1 MRNAR
6 SITCDATA
14 RAALLCGIVVAS
26 TALTAIAT
34 GQQPT
39 HEERDRTFREKVQ
52 PLLAKYCAEC
62 HTGDAAE
69 GGLSFDKFK
78 QARQI
83 LVGRDTWLGVLA
95 KLQVKA
101 MPPEDAEQPT
111 AAERKFL
118 IEWIDSAVN
127 DIDCVRDAEPG
138 HVTMRRLNRQEY
150 HNTIRDLVG
159 IEYEPTEEFPADDI
173 GYGFDN
179 IGDVLSLPPI
189 LMEKYLDAAGE
200 IFDKA
205 IVTQGLGLPIV
216 LQKRADG
223 FTGDGAARGDGTRV
237 LASTGA
243 AGAEFTASQ
252 AGQYDILVS
261 AFGQQAG
268 NEPCKMSLRFDGKEI
283 RVFEVTATEGEP
295 GLYKLEG
302 RATVGKHRVDL
313 AFVNDYYNPQASNP
327 NDRDR
332 NLVLASLEI
341 RGPHEA
347 KRELP
352 PTHQRIIF
360 VQPSDKLSPQ
370 DAARQIL
377 ERFASR
383 AYRRPATSGEVDRL
397 LQLVKV
403 AQAAGDNFEA
413 SIQLALQAVLVSPHF
428 LFRVEANPAADKTE
442 RELNDYELATRLSYF
457 LWNSMPDD
465 ELFRHAVRE
474 TLRKDNNL
482 DEQVRRMLRD
492 PKAKALVDSFAAQ
505 WLQLRKFE
513 EMTPSKR
520 HFPSFD
526 DRLRRDMR
534 RETELF
540 FSYIVQ
546 NDRSVTEF
554 LVADY
559 TFINERLARHYG
571 LPNVKGERFQQVS
584 LAGTP
589 RGGLL
594 TQGSILTVTS
604 NPTRTSPV
612 KRGRWIL
619 ENLLG
624 EPPPP
629 PPPDVPELID
639 EGKELTGTLRE
650 QMEQHRANPN
660 CAVCHVKMDAL
671 GFALENFDAIGAWR
685 LFDGKHPVDA
695 SGELPGGGHFKG
707 PAELAAYLRANMQG
721 EFVHCLAEKMLT
733 YALGRGLEFYDQC
746 AVDKIEEELS
756 KNEFRFSSLILGVVR
771 SDPFQKQGAKRSNE

>member
-1 MRNAR
+1 MQNTRLRTTDALAR
-6 SITCDATA
+6 V
-14 RAALLCGIVVAS
+14 ALFAGVVIAS
-26 TALTAIAT
+26 TAVATAQT
-34 GQQPT
+34 T
-39 HEERDRTFREKVQ
+39 HEERERTFSERVQ
-52 PLLAKYCAEC
+52 PLLAKYCADC
-62 HTGDAAE
+62 HAGDVAE

-78 QARQI
+78 NARQI
-83 LVGRDTWLGVLA
+83 LVGRNTWLGVLA

-101 MPPEDAEQPT
+101 MPPEEAEQPT
-111 AAERKFL
+111 EPERKFL
-118 IEWIDSAVN
+118 LDWIDAAVN
-127 DIDCVRDAEPG
+127 DIDCVHDAEPG

-150 HNTIRDLVG
+150 RNTIRDLVG
-159 IEYEPTEEFPADDI
+159 IDYEPTAEFPADDI

-200 IFDKA
+200 ILDQA
-205 IVTQGLGLPIV
+205 IMTQGLGLPIV

-223 FTGDGAARGDGTRV
+223 FSGDGSARGDGTRV
-237 LASTGA
+237 LASSGA
-243 AGAEFTASQ
+243 AGAEFTAAQ
-252 AGQYDILVS
+252 TGQYEIIAT

-268 NEPCKMSLRFDGKEI
+268 NEPTKMSLRFDGKEI
-283 RVFEVTATEGEP
+283 SVFEVTAIENEP
-295 GLYKLEG
+295 GTYKLEG
-302 RATVGKHRVDL
+302 RATTGKHRVDL
-313 AFVNDYYNPQASNP
+313 AFVNDYYNPKASDP

-332 NLVLASLEI
+332 NLVLAHLEI
-341 RGPHEA
+341 RGPREA

-352 PTHQRIIF
+352 ATHQRIIF
-360 VQPSDKLSPQ
+360 VQPNDKLSPQ
-370 DAARQIL
+370 DAARQVL

-383 AYRRPATSGEVDRL
+383 AYRRPATSEEVDRL
-397 LQLVKV
+397 MQLVKV

-428 LFRVEANPAADKTE
+428 LFRVEAIPAADKTE
-442 RELNDYELATRLSYF
+442 RDLSDYEFATRLSYF
-457 LWNSMPDD
+457 LWNTMPDD
-465 ELFRHAVRE
+465 ELFRHAVRG
-474 TLRKDNNL
+474 TLRKENNL
-482 DEQVRRMLRD
+482 DEQVRRMLKD
-492 PKAKALVDSFAAQ
+492 PKAEALVDSFAAQ
-505 WLQLRKFE
+505 WLQLRKFD

-526 DRLRRDMR
+526 DGLRKDMR
-534 RETELF
+534 RETEMF
-540 FSYIVQ
+540 FAYIVH
-546 NDRSVTEF
+546 NDRSVTE
-554 LVADY
+554 LLAADY

-571 LPNVKGERFQQVS
+571 LPNVKGDRFQQVS
-584 LAGTP
+584 LKGTP

-594 TQGSILTVTS
+594 THGSILTVTS

-629 PPPDVPELID
+629 PPPNVPELVE

-660 CAVCHVKMDAL
+660 CAVCHLVMDEL
-671 GFALENFDAIGAWR
+671 GFALENFDAVGAWR

-695 SGELPGGGHFKG
+695 SGQLPDGASFNG
-707 PAELAAYLRANMQG
+707 PAELAAYLRANMQ
-721 EFVHCLAEKMLT
+721 EDFVHCMAEKMLT

-746 AVDKIEEELS
+746 AIDKIEEELS

>member
-6 SITCDATA
+6 LRTRDALA
-14 RAALLCGIVVAS
+14 RAALMLGVVIAS
-26 TALTAIAT
+26 LASAT
-34 GQQPT
+34 DAKAQT
-39 HEERDRTFREKVQ
+39 KDEERERSFRERVQ
-52 PLLAKYCAEC
+52 PLLAKYCADC
-62 HTGDAAE
+62 HAGDAAE

-78 QARQI
+78 KARQI
-83 LVGRDTWLGVLA
+83 LVGRNTWLGVLA
-95 KLQVKA
+95 KLRVKA

-111 AAERKFL
+111 DAERKFL
-118 IEWIDSAVN
+118 EEWIDSAVH

-150 HNTIRDLVG
+150 RNTIRDLVG
-159 IEYEPTEEFPADDI
+159 IDYEPTEEFPADDI

-189 LMEKYLDAAGE
+189 LMEKYLDAAE
-200 IFDKA
+200 DILDQA
-205 IVTQGLGLPIV
+205 ILTTGLGLPV
-216 LQKRADG
+216 VMQKRADALSG
-223 FTGDGAARGDGTRV
+223 GGSVRGDGQRV
-237 LASTGA
+237 FPSTGA
-243 AGAEFTASQ
+243 AGAEFNAPLS
-252 AGQYDILVS
+252 GQYEII
-261 AFGQQAG
+261 ATAYGQQAG
-268 NEPCKMSLRFDGKEI
+268 DEPAKMSLRFDGKEI
-283 RVFEVTATEGEP
+283 TVFEVKATENEP
-295 GLYKLEG
+295 GTYKLDG
-302 RATVGKHRVDL
+302 RATSGKHRIEL
-313 AFVNDYYNPQASNP
+313 AFVNDYYNPKASDP

-332 NLVLASLEI
+332 NLVITHLEV
-341 RGPHEA
+341 RGPREA

-352 PTHQRIIF
+352 ATHQRILF
-360 VQPSDKLSPQ
+360 LEPSEKQPAKEV
-370 DAARQIL
+370 ARQIL

-383 AYRRPATSGEVDRL
+383 AYRRPATSDEVDRL
-397 LQLVKV
+397 MQLAKV
-403 AQAAGDNFEA
+403 AHDAGDSFEA

-428 LFRVEANPAADKTE
+428 LFRVEAMPPAGQGE
-442 RELNDYELATRLSYF
+442 RTLSDYELATRLSYF

-465 ELFRHAVRE
+465 ELFRHAVRG
-474 TLRKDNNL
+474 TLRKEKNL

-492 PKAKALVDSFAAQ
+492 PKSDALVNSFAAQ
-505 WLQLRKFE
+505 WLQLRKFD

-526 DRLRRDMR
+526 EGLRRDMR

-540 FSYIVQ
+540 FSFIVRE
-546 NDRSVTEF
+546 DRSVTEL

-571 LPNVKGERFQQVS
+571 LPNVKGDRFQRVS

-594 TQGSILTVTS
+594 THGSILTVTS

-612 KRGRWIL
+612 KRGRWVL

-629 PPPDVPELID
+629 PPPNVPELID
-639 EGKELTGTLRE
+639 EGKELTGTLRQ
-650 QMEQHRANPN
+650 QMEQHRENPN

-671 GFALENFDAIGAWR
+671 GFALENFDAVGAWR

-695 SGELPGGGHFKG
+695 TGELPNGGRFNG
-707 PAELAAYLRANMQG
+707 PAELAAYMRANMQE
-721 EFVHCLAEKMLT
+721 EFVHCMSEKMLT
-733 YALGRGLEFYDQC
+733 YALGRGLEYYDQC
-746 AVDKIEEELS
+746 AVDKIVEELRQ
-756 KNEFRFSSLILGVVR
+756 NEFRFSALILGIVQ

>member
-1 MRNAR
+1 MQNTRLRTTDALAR
-6 SITCDATA
+6 V
-14 RAALLCGIVVAS
+14 ALFAGVVIAS
-26 TALTAIAT
+26 TAVATAQT
-34 GQQPT
+34 T
-39 HEERDRTFREKVQ
+39 HEERERTFSERVQ
-52 PLLAKYCAEC
+52 PLLAKYCADC
-62 HTGDAAE
+62 HAGDVAE

-78 QARQI
+78 NARQI
-83 LVGRDTWLGVLA
+83 LVGRNTWLGVLA

-101 MPPEDAEQPT
+101 MPPEEAEQPT
-111 AAERKFL
+111 EPERKFL
-118 IEWIDSAVN
+118 LDWIDAAVN
-127 DIDCVRDAEPG
+127 DIDCVHDAEPG

-150 HNTIRDLVG
+150 RNTIRDLVG
-159 IEYEPTEEFPADDI
+159 IDYEPTAEFPADDI

-200 IFDKA
+200 ILDQA
-205 IVTQGLGLPIV
+205 IMTQGLGLPIV

-223 FTGDGAARGDGTRV
+223 FSGDGSPRGDGTRV
-237 LASTGA
+237 LASSGA
-243 AGAEFTASQ
+243 AGAEFTAAQ
-252 AGQYDILVS
+252 TGQYEIIAT

-268 NEPCKMSLRFDGKEI
+268 NEPTKMSLRFDGKEI
-283 RVFEVTATEGEP
+283 SVFEVTAIENEP
-295 GLYKLEG
+295 GTYKLEG
-302 RATVGKHRVDL
+302 RATTGKHRVDL
-313 AFVNDYYNPQASNP
+313 AFVNDYYNPKASDP

-332 NLVLASLEI
+332 NLVLAHLEI
-341 RGPHEA
+341 RGPREA

-352 PTHQRIIF
+352 ATHQRIIF
-360 VQPSDKLSPQ
+360 VQPNDKLSPQ
-370 DAARQIL
+370 DAARQVL

-383 AYRRPATSGEVDRL
+383 AYRRPATSEEVDRL
-397 LQLVKV
+397 MQLVKV

-428 LFRVEANPAADKTE
+428 LFRVEAIPAADKTE
-442 RELNDYELATRLSYF
+442 RDLSDYEFATRLSYF
-457 LWNSMPDD
+457 LWNTMPDD
-465 ELFRHAVRE
+465 ELFRHAVRG
-474 TLRKDNNL
+474 TLRKENNL
-482 DEQVRRMLRD
+482 DEQVRRMLKD
-492 PKAKALVDSFAAQ
+492 PKAEALVDSFAAQ
-505 WLQLRKFE
+505 WLQLRKFD

-526 DRLRRDMR
+526 DGLRKDMR
-534 RETELF
+534 RETEMF
-540 FSYIVQ
+540 FAYIVH
-546 NDRSVTEF
+546 NDRSVTEL

-571 LPNVKGERFQQVS
+571 LPNVKGDRFQQVS
-584 LAGTP
+584 LKGTP

-594 TQGSILTVTS
+594 THGSILTVTS

-624 EPPPP
+624 EAPPPP
-629 PPPDVPELID
+629 PPNVPELVE

-660 CAVCHVKMDAL
+660 CAVCHLVMDEL
-671 GFALENFDAIGAWR
+671 GFALENFDAVGAWR

-695 SGELPGGGHFKG
+695 SGQLPDGASFNG
-707 PAELAAYLRANMQG
+707 PSELAVYLRANMQ
-721 EFVHCLAEKMLT
+721 EDFVHCMAEKMLT

-746 AVDKIEEELS
+746 AIDKIEEELS
-756 KNEFRFSSLILGVVR
+756 KNEYRFSSLILGVVR